1 MLYCFQSTTEQI
13 KEDVTELKEVV
24 KEVNQTAKADRSKK
38 FSNIEEM
45 KDQLAKEVSEL
56 KQQSAA
62 MFDYLK
68 QMSFRLDSLMAANDT
83 SKTRTKLMDEDELN
97 EYALDSSQH
106 KVSSS
111 SSNPDDDDDNK
122 WDD

>member
-1 MLYCFQSTTEQI
+1 MLYCYQSATEQI
-13 KEDVTELKEVV
+13 KEDVAELKEVV
-24 KEVNQTAKADRSKK
+24 KEINQTAKADRSNK

-45 KDQLAKEVSEL
+45 KDQLTEEMSEL

-62 MFDYLK
+62 IFNYLK
-68 QMSFRLDSLMAANDT
+68 KMTIRLDSLMAADNT
-83 SKTRTKLMDEDELN
+83 SKARTKLMDDDGLN